1 VRNATAGVLIAAL
14 SLLTISTLTA
24 CTPSASAASCAG
36 GLPSSDIAKTVS
48 VTGDQD
54 ALPATAAFPTPLVA
68 SETTANVLTQGDGKL
83 VEPGDVVTGT
93 FTIFDG
99 ASGQAMTG
107 GQLTLS
113 TTAGDLPLATGAV
126 CARVGSRVAVVGPAS
141 ELLADYTSQVGIQD
155 TDTVVVAIDI
165 DGAYLGRAEGRSVL
179 PQNGLPTVSLAPDG
193 RPGVSFTGAAAPS
206 DLRIETL
213 IQGGG
218 ATVQDGDQVV
228 LQYTG
233 IDYETH
239 KVFDSTWQDGRP
251 TILGTGDVVP
261 GFKQA
266 IVGASVGSQVLA
278 VVPPADGYGD
288 STSSPVA
295 AGDSM
300 VFVIDILGI
309 APAAAASAK

>member
-24 CTPSASAASCAG
+24 CTSSASAASCTG
-36 GLPSSDIAKTVS
+36 GLPSSDIVKTVS

-68 SETTANVLTQGDGKL
+68 TATTANVLTKGDGKL

-99 ASGQAMTG
+99 ASGQAVTG

-113 TTAGDLPLATGAV
+113 TTAGDLPLASGAV
-126 CARVGSRVAVVGPAS
+126 CATVGSRVAVVGQAAD
-141 ELLADYTSQVGIQD
+141 LLAGYTSQTGLGD

-165 DGAYLGRAEGRSVL
+165 DAAYLGRAEGRSVL

-193 RPGVSFTGAAAPS
+193 RPGVSFTGAEAPS

-239 KVFDSTWQDGRP
+239 DVFDSTWQDGRP
-251 TILGTGDVVP
+251 TILGTGDVVS

-266 IVGASVGSQVLA
+266 IVGATVGSQILV

-288 STSSPVA
+288 SSSSPVA
-295 AGDSM
+295 AGDTM
-300 VFVIDILGI
+300 VFVIDVLGI
-309 APAAAASAK
+309 APAAASSGQ